1 MIPPPRALILSPSAS
16 HPQDYGNR
24 NRVWQI
30 TNYIKGLGYSVDFIL
45 YPVEAEWN
53 EYIPP
58 EVKDMQ
64 TAWDSFWIVPPTPGH
79 RFHSRARGEYHEI
92 DEWWDEEIGHYL
104 RWLFTRRAYD
114 LFIVNYTFLSK
125 AFTFAPSTTTKIL
138 ETHDLFTGRKELL
151 GKLGVEP
158 EFFYTTEE
166 RERTALERAD
176 IVIAIK
182 DSEAEILRGWTDK
195 EVISIPFYPE
205 TGMKPPRETATGFE
219 GLSIGFIGAGNSIN
233 SSNLQAFLRVF
244 DPQVRLYCP
253 PLRLLIAGNVCQ
265 RLQVDNPAIS
275 LLGRV
280 PNLADFYSQVDVIVA
295 PMELSTGIKIKVGEA
310 LAFGK
315 GVVST
320 ANGYDGFPVLD
331 SMHALRSMNEVSR
344 ALIELAFNPERR
356 ARLIRQSHLSARLAQ
371 RATST
376 ALQDFAAKVRYLSP
390 RIVVITDCPFWARG
404 GFRAARLSQW
414 AQLCGF
420 LTRTIKLYLTQPGT
434 NRAGENFNPLPD
446 VLQIEVAGPMAATVD
461 PVELAER
468 LDAEL
473 RSLGVTQIM
482 LSVDQPWAGELASE
496 LAARGHAPVFDL
508 WCPALRSTIR
518 KARGASCSRAD
529 FWVVHKSGGL
539 LGKGELVEATALRY
553 LPPEL
558 ERWQKNPRSER
569 LLLISTSGDPYG
581 YEADVRAAAAKQ
593 SLPLTILP
601 DSGPTDRAEAM
612 FAALRCETETPTLL
626 LVASTDMR
634 IQSLCTTLG
643 VLVEVP
649 VVALQPH
656 AFPLAVADEHGNIML
671 YQSSKEFLGELLR
684 RTAAKDPLC
693 FSPHKADTGWSH
705 LWRIIE
711 RRVRAP
717 QVEMLGE
724 PRVANSTSRVELREL
739 PVAQAASS
747 PPLRAVK
754 VTLDGAHS

>member
-24 NRVWQI
+24 NRVWQV
-30 TNYIKGLGYSVDFIL
+30 TNFIKSLGYSIDFLL

-58 EVKDMQ
+58 EAKDMQ
-64 TAWDSFWIVPPTPGH
+64 AAWDSFSVIPPSPGYK
-79 RFHSRARGEYHEI
+79 FHSRARGEYHEI
-92 DEWWDEEIGHYL
+92 DEWWDEEIGNYL

-151 GKLGVEP
+151 AKLGVEP

-182 DSEAEILRGWTDK
+182 DSEAEILRTWTEK

-205 TGMKPPRETATGFE
+205 TGKKPPTPTATGFE

-233 SSNLQAFLRVF
+233 SANLQAFLRVF

-331 SMHALRSMNEVSR
+331 SMHALRSVSEVSQ
-344 ALIELAFNPERR
+344 ALIQLAFNPQRL
-356 ARLIRQSHLSARLAQ
+356 ARLIEQSQLSARLAQ

-376 ALQDFAAKVRYLSP
+376 ALQDLAAKVRFRSP
-390 RIVVITDCPFWARG
+390 RIVMITDCPFWARS
-404 GFRAARLSQW
+404 GFRAARLAQW

-420 LTRTIKLYLTQPGT
+420 LTRTINLYLTLPGA

-446 VLQIEVAGPMAATVD
+446 MLQIEVADPKSATFD
-461 PVELAER
+461 PVQLTER

-473 RSLGVTQIM
+473 RSLGVTQVM

-496 LAARGHAPVFDL
+496 LTARGHAPVLDL
-508 WCPALRSTIR
+508 WCPALRTAAR
-518 KARGASCSRAD
+518 NARGSSCGQAD
-529 FWVVHKSGGL
+529 FWIVDKAGGML
-539 LGKGELVEATALRY
+539 SKGELAEATALRY
-553 LPPEL
+553 LPADLEL
-558 ERWQKNPRSER
+558 WKKNPRSER
-569 LLLISTSGDPYG
+569 LLLVSTSGDPYG
-581 YEADVRAAAAKQ
+581 FEAELSAAAADQ
-593 SLPLTILP
+593 GLTLTVLP
-601 DSGPTDRAEAM
+601 DAGPTDRAEAM
-612 FAALRCETETPTLL
+612 FAALRRETDTPGLL
-626 LVASTDMR
+626 LAASTDAR
-634 IQSLCTTLG
+634 IQKLCQTLG
-643 VLVEVP
+643 ALAEVP
-649 VVALQPH
+649 VVALKPH
-656 AFPLAVADEHGNIML
+656 MFPLAVADGGGKIMVF
-671 YQSSKEFLGELLR
+671 QSSREFLPELLR
-684 RTAAKDPLC
+684 HSADRDPFC
-693 FSPHKADTGWSH
+693 FSSHNADTGWSRV
-705 LWRIIE
+705 WKIIE
-711 RRVRAP
+711 RRVQAP
-717 QVEMLGE
+717 QLVMLGE
-724 PRVANSTSRVELREL
+724 QREADAVALGGQRDRG
-739 PVAQAASS
+739 AARAVSS
-747 PPLRAVK
+747 PATQPGDAMLDRAH
-754 VTLDGAHS
+754 A